1 MEVAGEVQGVGF
13 RHFLREHAR
22 RLGLSGWVRNLTS
35 GNVEFAA
42 CGDEESVTELLALV
56 RRGPDGA
63 VVKQVIA
70 LRPLSAM
77 ELPSPFTVLK

>member
-13 RHFLREHAR
+13 RHFLRENAR
-22 RLGLSGWVRNLTS
+22 RLGLNGWVRNLTS

-42 CGDEESVTELLALV
+42 CGDETSVAELLQLV
-56 RRGPDGA
+56 RTGPEGA
-63 VVKQVIA
+63 LVKQVIA

-77 ELPSPFTVLK
+77 ELPNPFTVLK